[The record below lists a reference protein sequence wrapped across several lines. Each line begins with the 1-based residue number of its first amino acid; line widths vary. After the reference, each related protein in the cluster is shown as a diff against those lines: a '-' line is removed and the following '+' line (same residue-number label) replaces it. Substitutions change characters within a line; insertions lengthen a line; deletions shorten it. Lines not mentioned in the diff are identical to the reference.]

1 MTKVTTTD
9 RPAPAPAGPA
19 AESPSTRLRAAMGL
33 LLPALS
39 GAGTRLWYRQNLA
52 EVYPRY
58 LVAMHQVIR
67 ASVPLME
74 DAVRALRAVG
84 DRGAASDRGAAG
96 RGAGDRLIVDYLE
109 RHIPEERDHDDWVLE
124 DLERLGHTVDG
135 VLRVHP
141 YPAVATLAGAQY
153 YYIRHH
159 DPAAIIGY
167 IAQLEGYPPDEAL
180 LAAAAERTGLPFA
193 AFRTMRKHAHLDP
206 FHRRDLD
213 LLVDALPPDPHR
225 SALIT
230 GSALEAGAALVTL
243 IEQVCA
249 RPPIGMPAPGP
260 APAPA
265 DARADADARG

>member
-1 MTKVTTTD
+1 MTKVTKVTTTTV
-9 RPAPAPAGPA
+9 PT
-19 AESPSTRLRAAMGL
+19 SPSVRLRAAMGL

-39 GAGTRLWYRQNLA
+39 GAGARLWYRADLA

-74 DAVRALRAVG
+74 DAVRALRAAGDSGAGDSGAG
-84 DRGAASDRGAAG
+84 DRRAGDR
-96 RGAGDRLIVDYLE
+96 RTGDRLIVDYLE
-109 RHIPEERDHDDWVLE
+109 RHIPEERGHDDWVLE
-124 DLERLGHTVDG
+124 DLERLGHSVDG
-135 VLRVHP
+135 ILGVHP
-141 YPAVATLAGAQY
+141 YPAVAALAGAQY
-153 YYIRHH
+153 YCIRHH

-206 FHRRDLD
+206 HHRRDLD

-230 GSALEAGAALVTL
+230 TAALEAGAALITL

-249 RPPIGMPAPGP
+249 RPPIGMPVPGP
-260 APAPA
+260 IPAPTP
-265 DARADADARG
+265 DATQADADARG

>member
-1 MTKVTTTD
+1 VTKVTTTD

-74 DAVRALRAVG
+74 DAVRA
-84 DRGAASDRGAAG
+84 
-96 RGAGDRLIVDYLE
+96 RLIVDYLE

-249 RPPIGMPAPGP
+249 RPPIGMPAPAP
-260 APAPA
+260 ANAPA